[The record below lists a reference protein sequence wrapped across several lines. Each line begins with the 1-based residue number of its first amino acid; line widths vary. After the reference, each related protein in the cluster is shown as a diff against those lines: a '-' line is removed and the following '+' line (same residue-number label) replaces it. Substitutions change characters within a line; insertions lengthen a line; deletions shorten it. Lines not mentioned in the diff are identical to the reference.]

1 MYNYY
6 SIPMEGDHVHN
17 VAILEVTILK
27 AVLLIIDCEIVYK
40 DDMIIIIVI
49 IPTNFGHPELLL

>member
-6 SIPMEGDHVHN
+6 SIPMQGDHVRN
-17 VAILEVTILK
+17 IALLEVIILK

-40 DDMIIIIVI
+40 DDMIIIIFI
-49 IPTNFGHPELLL
+49 IPTSFGHPELLL

>member
-1 MYNYY
+1 M
-6 SIPMEGDHVHN
+6 HN